1 MTAAESTEKSASLF
15 LHNEEDTP
23 VFREPWEAQAFALA
37 LRLHEQGHFSWTEWA
52 EALSGEIAE
61 ATRRG
66 EDNSGENYY
75 RHWLRALESLVT
87 QSGLASKSDLDARQ
101 QAWQRAHENTPHGEP
116 VALANA
122 VAAGSAT
129 RSAGSDGVGGGQGD
143 ASGGPGHEH

>member
-1 MTAAESTEKSASLF
+1 MISPESNDKSASLF
-15 LHNEEDTP
+15 LHSEDDTP

-37 LRLHEQGHFSWTEWA
+37 LRLHEQGHFSWKEWA
-52 EALSGEIAE
+52 DALSTEIAE
-61 ATRRG
+61 ATNRG

-87 QSGLASKSDLDARQ
+87 QSGLASKADLDARQ

-122 VAAGSAT
+122 VATASSARSVGS
-129 RSAGSDGVGGGQGD
+129 VD
-143 ASGGPGHEH
+143 ADGGPGHEH